1 MRALLLALVL
11 LVATATPADAH
22 AGGLTPQDHL
32 SEVTGIDPPL
42 PGVTAAMVNHGT
54 QLEVRNGGTDPVTV
68 GGADD
73 GTRVGGADD
82 GTRVADHVIGPGE
95 TYRFRDERTTAP
107 HWEIPL
113 GTSVIKGRVDVT
125 PGPNPLW
132 WLLITLA
139 LALGGYFLGRRRA
152 LLAVG
157 VVVVTAGHV
166 WHAVG
171 STLAVTGQ
179 SFVPLLLGASG
190 VGLVAWP
197 LTVVAVVAAVRR
209 KPATA
214 FVAAVVGAMLV
225 VAGIPDFDSFR
236 FSQLP
241 FAGPAEVDRLLVALT
256 LGGGLGLAAGGFDY
270 LRRTGST
277 P

>member
-11 LVATATPADAH
+11 LITTAGPAQAH

-32 SEVTGIDPPL
+32 SRVTAIEPPL
-42 PGVTAAMVNHGT
+42 PGVTATMVNHGT
-54 QLEVRNGGTDPVTV
+54 QLEIHNGGTGPVT
-68 GGADD
+68 
-73 GTRVGGADD
+73 
-82 GTRVADHVIGPGE
+82 VADHVIGPGE
-95 TYRFRDERTTAP
+95 THRFRDERTTASQ
-107 HWEIPL
+107 WEVPL

-132 WLLITLA
+132 WLLITAA

-152 LLAVG
+152 LLAAG
-157 VVVVTAGHV
+157 VVVVTAAHV

-171 STLAVTGQ
+171 STLAVTGG

-197 LTVVAVVAAVRR
+197 LTAVAVVAAVRR
-209 KPATA
+209 APATA

-241 FAGPAEVDRLLVALT
+241 FAGPADVDRLLVALT

-277 P
+277 T

>member
-11 LVATATPADAH
+11 LITTAGPARAH

-32 SEVTGIDPPL
+32 SRVTAVEPPL

-54 QLEVRNGGTDPVTV
+54 QLEIRNEGVVAIT
-68 GGADD
+68 
-73 GTRVGGADD
+73 
-82 GTRVADHVIGPGE
+82 VADHAIGPGE

-107 HWEIPL
+107 HWEVPL
-113 GTSVIKGRVDVT
+113 GQSVIKGRVDVT

-132 WLLITLA
+132 WLLITAA
-139 LALGGYFLGRRRA
+139 LALGGYFLGRRQA

-157 VVVVTAGHV
+157 VVVVTAAHV

-171 STLAVTGQ
+171 STLAVTGG

-225 VAGIPDFDSFR
+225 VAGVPDFDSFR

-241 FAGPAEVDRLLVALT
+241 FAGPADVDRLLVALT

-277 P
+277 T

>member
-1 MRALLLALVL
+1 MRVSLPALVL
-11 LVATATPADAH
+11 LIATLLVAPATPAQAH

-32 SEVTGIDPPL
+32 SRVTGIDPPL
-42 PGVTAAMVNHGT
+42 PGVTATMVNHGT
-54 QLEVRNGGTDPVTV
+54 ELEIRNGGAVPVAVTKTA
-68 GGADD
+68 GGIGD
-73 GTRVGGADD
+73 GAE
-82 GTRVADHVIGPGE
+82 VADHVVGPGE
-95 TYRFRDERTTAP
+95 TYRFRDERTAAP
-107 HWEIPL
+107 QWEVPL
-113 GTSVIKGRVDVT
+113 GTSVVRGRVDVT

-139 LALGGYFLGRRRA
+139 LAVGGYFLGRRRA
-152 LLAVG
+152 LLAAG

-197 LTVVAVVAAVRR
+197 LTAVAVVAAVRR

-236 FSQLP
+236 FSRLP
-241 FAGPAEVDRLLVALT
+241 FAGPADVDRLLVALT

-277 P
+277 T

>member
-1 MRALLLALVL
+1 MSPPALVL
-11 LVATATPADAH
+11 LVATLLVAPATPARAH

-32 SEVTGIDPPL
+32 SRVTAIDPPL

-54 QLEVRNGGTDPVTV
+54 QLEIRNGSAVAVTIAAGGTGGGTGDP
-68 GGADD
+68 AE
-73 GTRVGGADD
+73 
-82 GTRVADHVIGPGE
+82 VADHVVGPGE

-107 HWEIPL
+107 QWEIPL
-113 GTSVIKGRVDVT
+113 GTSVVRGRVDVT

-139 LALGGYFLGRRRA
+139 LAVGGYFLGRRRA
-152 LLAVG
+152 LLAAG

-197 LTVVAVVAAVRR
+197 LAAVAVVAAVRR

-236 FSQLP
+236 FSRLP
-241 FAGPAEVDRLLVALT
+241 FAGPADVDRLLVALT

-277 P
+277 T

>member
-11 LVATATPADAH
+11 LVTAAGPAHAH

-32 SEVTGIDPPL
+32 SRVTGIEPPL
-42 PGVTAAMVNHGT
+42 PGVTATMVNHGT
-54 QLEVRNGGTDPVTV
+54 QLEIRNGGVAAVTV

-73 GTRVGGADD
+73 RTAAAG
-82 GTRVADHVIGPGE
+82 HVIGPGE
-95 TYRFRDERTTAP
+95 TYRFRDERTTASR
-107 HWEIPL
+107 WEVPL
-113 GTSVIKGRVDVT
+113 DRSVVKGRVDVV
-125 PGPNPLW
+125 PGPNPWW
-132 WLLITLA
+132 WLLITVA
-139 LALGGYFLGRRRA
+139 LALGGYLLGRRRE
-152 LLAVG
+152 LLAAG
-157 VVVVTAGHV
+157 VVVVTAAHV

-171 STLAVTGQ
+171 STLAVTGG

-197 LTVVAVVAAVRR
+197 LGAVAVVAAARR
-209 KPATA
+209 RPAAA
-214 FVAAVVGAMLV
+214 FVAAVVGAMVV

-241 FAGPAEVDRLLVALT
+241 FAGPADLDRLLVALT

-270 LRRTGST
+270 LRRTGPT
-277 P
+277 T

>member
-11 LVATATPADAH
+11 LISTATPVQAH

-32 SEVTGIDPPL
+32 SRVTGIEPPL
-42 PGVTAAMVNHGT
+42 PGVTAEMVNHGT
-54 QLEVRNGGTDPVTV
+54 QLEIRNGSGTPIT
-68 GGADD
+68 
-73 GTRVGGADD
+73 
-82 GTRVADHVIGPGE
+82 VADHVIGVGE
-95 TYRFRDERTTAP
+95 AYLFRDERTTAP
-107 HWEIPL
+107 QWEVPL
-113 GTSVIKGRVDVT
+113 GTSVIKGRVGTT

-132 WLLITLA
+132 WLLITA
-139 LALGGYFLGRRRA
+139 AIALGGYFLGRRRA
-152 LLAVG
+152 LLAAG
-157 VVVVTAGHV
+157 VVVVTAAHV

-179 SFVPLLLGASG
+179 PFVPLLIGASG

-209 KPATA
+209 RPATA
-214 FVAAVVGAMLV
+214 FVAAVVGAMFV

-241 FAGPAEVDRLLVALT
+241 FAGPGDLDRLLVALT
-256 LGGGLGLAAGGFDY
+256 LGGGLGLAAGGFDFM
-270 LRRTGST
+270 RRAGST
-277 P
+277 T

>member
-1 MRALLLALVL
+1 VRALLLALVL
-11 LVATATPADAH
+11 LVTTAVPAQAH

-32 SEVTGIDPPL
+32 SRVTGIEPPL
-42 PGVTAAMVNHGT
+42 PGVTATMVNHGT
-54 QLEVRNGGTDPVTV
+54 RLEIRNGGATPV
-68 GGADD
+68 A
-73 GTRVGGADD
+73 
-82 GTRVADHVIGPGE
+82 VADHVIGPGE

-107 HWEIPL
+107 RWEVPL
-113 GTSVIKGRVDVT
+113 GASVITGRVDVT

-139 LALGGYFLGRRRA
+139 LAAGGFLLGRRRV
-152 LLAVG
+152 LLAAG

-171 STLAVTGQ
+171 STLAVTGEP
-179 SFVPLLLGASG
+179 FVPLLLGASG

-197 LTVVAVVAAVRR
+197 LTVVAVVAAARR

-241 FAGPAEVDRLLVALT
+241 FAGPADLDRLLVALT

-270 LRRTGST
+270 LRRTGPT
-277 P
+277 T

>member
-1 MRALLLALVL
+1 V
-11 LVATATPADAH
+11 
-22 AGGLTPQDHL
+22 
-32 SEVTGIDPPL
+32 VTGIEPPL

-54 QLEVRNGGTDPVTV
+54 QLEIRNGGATPVAL

-73 GTRVGGADD
+73 RTAVGG
-82 GTRVADHVIGPGE
+82 HVIGPGE
-95 TYRFRDERTTAP
+95 TYRFRDDRTTAP
-107 HWEIPL
+107 QWEVPL
-113 GTSVIKGRVDVT
+113 GTSVVKGRVDTT

-132 WLLITLA
+132 WLLITAA
-139 LALGGYFLGRRRA
+139 LAVGGYFLGRRRA
-152 LLAVG
+152 LLAAG
-157 VVVVTAGHV
+157 VVVVTAAHV
-166 WHAVG
+166 WHAIG

-214 FVAAVVGAMLV
+214 FVAAVVGAMFV

-236 FSQLP
+236 FSRLP
-241 FAGPAEVDRLLVALT
+241 FAGPGDLDRLLVALT
-256 LGGGLGLAAGGFDY
+256 LGGGLGLAAGGFDNM
-270 LRRTGST
+270 RRIGPT

>member
-11 LVATATPADAH
+11 LVTTAVPAQAH

-32 SEVTGIDPPL
+32 SRVTGIEPPL

-54 QLEVRNGGTDPVTV
+54 QVEVRNGGATPI
-68 GGADD
+68 A
-73 GTRVGGADD
+73 
-82 GTRVADHVIGPGE
+82 VADHVVEPGG
-95 TYRFRDERTTAP
+95 TYRFRDERTTATQ
-107 HWEIPL
+107 WEVPL

-132 WLLITLA
+132 WLLLTLA
-139 LALGGYFLGRRRA
+139 LAAGGFFLGRRRA
-152 LLAVG
+152 LLAAG
-157 VVVVTAGHV
+157 VVAVTAGHV

-171 STLAVTGQ
+171 STLAVTGEP
-179 SFVPLLLGASG
+179 FVPLLLGASG

-197 LTVVAVVAAVRR
+197 LTAVAVVAAARR

-236 FSQLP
+236 FSRLP
-241 FAGPAEVDRLLVALT
+241 FAGPADLDRLLVALT

-270 LRRTGST
+270 LRRTGPT
-277 P
+277 A

>member
-11 LVATATPADAH
+11 LVTTAVPAWAH

-32 SEVTGIDPPL
+32 SRVTAIDPPL

-54 QLEVRNGGTDPVTV
+54 QLEIRNGGTTTI
-68 GGADD
+68 AI
-73 GTRVGGADD
+73 
-82 GTRVADHVIGPGE
+82 ADHVIGPGG

-107 HWEIPL
+107 QWEVPL
-113 GTSVIKGRVDVT
+113 GTAVVKGRVDVT

-132 WLLITLA
+132 WLLVTLA
-139 LALGGYFLGRRRA
+139 LALGGYLLGRRRE

-197 LTVVAVVAAVRR
+197 LTVVAVVAAARR

-241 FAGPAEVDRLLVALT
+241 FAGPADLDRLLVALT

-277 P
+277 T

>member
-11 LVATATPADAH
+11 LVTTAAPARAH

-32 SEVTGIDPPL
+32 SRVTAIDPPL
-42 PGVTAAMVNHGT
+42 PGVTATMVNHGS
-54 QLEVRNGGTDPVTV
+54 QVEVRNGGASPIAA
-68 GGADD
+68 G
-73 GTRVGGADD
+73 
-82 GTRVADHVIGPGE
+82 DHGVGPGE

-107 HWEIPL
+107 RWEVPL
-113 GTSVIKGRVDVT
+113 GTSVIEGRVDVT

-132 WLLITLA
+132 WLLIMAA
-139 LALGGYFLGRRRA
+139 LAVGGYFLGRGRA
-152 LLAVG
+152 LLAAG
-157 VVVVTAGHV
+157 VVVVTAAHV

-171 STLAVTGQ
+171 STLAVTGEP
-179 SFVPLLLGASG
+179 FVPLLLGASG

-197 LTVVAVVAAVRR
+197 LTVVAAVAAVRR

-241 FAGPAEVDRLLVALT
+241 FAGPADVDRLLVALT

-270 LRRTGST
+270 LRRAGST
-277 P
+277 A

>member
-1 MRALLLALVL
+1 MRALLPALVL
-11 LVATATPADAH
+11 LITTAGPAQAH

-32 SEVTGIDPPL
+32 SRVTGIVPPL

-54 QLEVRNGGTDPVTV
+54 QLEIRNGGAVAITV
-68 GGADD
+68 GGA
-73 GTRVGGADD
+73 GGR
-82 GTRVADHVIGPGE
+82 TADHAITPGE
-95 TYRFRDERTTAP
+95 TYRYRDDRTTAP
-107 HWEIPL
+107 QWEVPL
-113 GTSVIKGRVDVT
+113 GGSVIKGRVDVV
-125 PGPNPLW
+125 PGPKPLW
-132 WLLITLA
+132 WLLITAA
-139 LALGGYFLGRRRA
+139 LALGGYFLGRARA

-157 VVVVTAGHV
+157 VVVVTAAHA

-171 STLAVTGQ
+171 STLAVTGG

-197 LTVVAVVAAVRR
+197 LTVVAAVAAVRR

-241 FAGPAEVDRLLVALT
+241 FAGPADVDRLLVALT

-277 P
+277 T

>member
-1 MRALLLALVL
+1 MRALLPALVL
-11 LVATATPADAH
+11 LVSGLLVATAVPARAH
-22 AGGLTPQDHL
+22 AGGLAPQDHL
-32 SEVTGIDPPL
+32 SRVTAIDPPL

-54 QLEVRNGGTDPVTV
+54 QLEIRNGGDAPV
-68 GGADD
+68 A
-73 GTRVGGADD
+73 
-82 GTRVADHVIGPGE
+82 VADRVVRPGE
-95 TYRFRDERTTAP
+95 THRFRDERTTAP
-107 HWEIPL
+107 EWEVPL
-113 GTSVIKGRVDVT
+113 GTSVIRGRVDVT

-132 WLLITLA
+132 WLLVTLA
-139 LALGGYFLGRRRA
+139 LALGGYFLGRRQA

-179 SFVPLLLGASG
+179 PFVPLLLGASG

-209 KPATA
+209 RPATA

-225 VAGIPDFDSFR
+225 VAGIPDLDSFR

-241 FAGPAEVDRLLVALT
+241 FAGPADVDRLLVALT

-270 LRRTGST
+270 LRRTGPT
-277 P
+277 T

>member
-1 MRALLLALVL
+1 
-11 LVATATPADAH
+11 
-22 AGGLTPQDHL
+22 
-32 SEVTGIDPPL
+32 
-42 PGVTAAMVNHGT
+42 
-54 QLEVRNGGTDPVTV
+54 
-68 GGADD
+68 
-73 GTRVGGADD
+73 
-82 GTRVADHVIGPGE
+82 
-95 TYRFRDERTTAP
+95 
-107 HWEIPL
+107 
-113 GTSVIKGRVDVT
+113 
-125 PGPNPLW
+125 LW
-132 WLLITLA
+132 WLLITAA
-139 LALGGYFLGRRRA
+139 LAFGGYFLGRARA

-157 VVVVTAGHV
+157 VVVVTAAHV

-171 STLAVTGQ
+171 STLAVTGG

-197 LTVVAVVAAVRR
+197 LTVVAAVAAVRR

-241 FAGPAEVDRLLVALT
+241 FAGPADVDRLLVALT

-270 LRRTGST
+270 LRRTGSPT
-277 P
+277 

>member
-11 LVATATPADAH
+11 LLATAGPAQAH

-32 SEVTGIDPPL
+32 SRVTGIDPPL
-42 PGVTAAMVNHGT
+42 PGVTATMVNHGT
-54 QLEVRNGGTDPVTV
+54 ELEIHNGGSAPVTV
-68 GGADD
+68 GGADPT
-73 GTRVGGADD
+73 G
-82 GTRVADHVIGPGE
+82 HVIAPGE
-95 TYRFRDERTTAP
+95 TYRFRDERTTSSR
-107 HWEIPL
+107 WEIPL
-113 GTSVIKGRVDVT
+113 GTSAVKGRVDVI

-139 LALGGYFLGRRRA
+139 LAVGGYFLGRRRV
-152 LLAVG
+152 LLALG

-171 STLAVTGQ
+171 STLVVTGQ
-179 SFVPLLLGASG
+179 PFVPLLLGASG

-197 LTVVAVVAAVRR
+197 LTVVAAVAAVRR
-209 KPATA
+209 RPATA

-241 FAGPAEVDRLLVALT
+241 FAGPADVDRLLVALT

-270 LRRTGST
+270 LRRTGPT
-277 P
+277 T

>member
-1 MRALLLALVL
+1 MRALLAALVL
-11 LVATATPADAH
+11 LTATAGPAHAH

-32 SEVTGIDPPL
+32 SRVTGIAPPL
-42 PGVTAAMVNHGT
+42 PGVTAAMVNHGS
-54 QLEVRNGGTDPVTV
+54 QLEVRNGGDVPVTV
-68 GGADD
+68 GGGDRA
-73 GTRVGGADD
+73 
-82 GTRVADHVIGPGE
+82 ADHVIGPGE
-95 TYRFRDERTTAP
+95 TYRFRDERTTASR
-107 HWEIPL
+107 WEVPL
-113 GTSVIKGRVDVT
+113 DRSVIEGRVDVA

-132 WLLITLA
+132 WLLITVA
-139 LALGGYFLGRRRA
+139 LAAGGHLLGRRRA
-152 LLAVG
+152 LLGAG
-157 VVVVTAGHV
+157 VVVVTAAHA

-171 STLAVTGQ
+171 SALAVTGG

-197 LTVVAVVAAVRR
+197 LSAVAAVAAVRR
-209 KPATA
+209 RPATA

-241 FAGPAEVDRLLVALT
+241 FAGPADLDRLLVALT

-270 LRRTGST
+270 LRRTGPT
-277 P
+277 T

>member
-1 MRALLLALVL
+1 MRALLLTVVL
-11 LVATATPADAH
+11 LIATAGPAQAH

-32 SEVTGIDPPL
+32 SRVTGIDPPL
-42 PGVTAAMVNHGT
+42 PGVTATMVNHGT
-54 QLEVRNGGTDPVTV
+54 QLEIRNGGGTPIAV
-68 GGADD
+68 GGAGDRV
-73 GTRVGGADD
+73 GVGGA
-82 GTRVADHVIGPGE
+82 GLTDHVIAPGE

-107 HWEIPL
+107 RWEIPL
-113 GTSVIKGRVDVT
+113 GTSVLEGRVDVT

-139 LALGGYFLGRRRA
+139 LAVGGYLLGRRRE
-152 LLAVG
+152 LLALG

-171 STLAVTGQ
+171 STLVVTGQ

-209 KPATA
+209 RPATA

-241 FAGPAEVDRLLVALT
+241 FAGPADVDRLLVALT

-270 LRRTGST
+270 LRRTGPT
-277 P
+277 T

>member
-11 LVATATPADAH
+11 LVATAGPAQAH

-32 SEVTGIDPPL
+32 SRVTAIDPPL
-42 PGVTAAMVNHGT
+42 PGVTATMVNHGT
-54 QLEVRNGGTDPVTV
+54 QLEIRNGGSTPVTL
-68 GGADD
+68 
-73 GTRVGGADD
+73 
-82 GTRVADHVIGPGE
+82 ADHVIAPGE
-95 TYRFRDERTTAP
+95 TYRLRDERTTAP
-107 HWEIPL
+107 QWEIPL
-113 GTSVIKGRVDVT
+113 GASVVQGRVDVT

-132 WLLITLA
+132 WLLSTLA
-139 LALGGYFLGRRRA
+139 LAVGGYFLGRRQA

-157 VVVVTAGHV
+157 VVVVTAGHI

-171 STLAVTGQ
+171 STLVVTGQ

-236 FSQLP
+236 LSQLP
-241 FAGPAEVDRLLVALT
+241 FAGPADVDRLLVALT

-270 LRRTGST
+270 LRRTGPT
-277 P
+277 T